1 MLTSSNAVLMK
12 NPEVILSILKSTPP
26 FQALPDS
33 LQLSI
38 VDIFNEYRFS
48 KDTLVYRQNIT
59 DMDGVDLIVEGEYE
73 TFFLDDLDNKRLTEI
88 HHKPYCFGG
97 ISVLLNRTKA
107 LKSVIAKKGTIIY
120 RLPRKNFIELCNANE
135 EFFHFFTNSFGR
147 RMLDEEFS
155 HFVKSPASFEES
167 YFAADQLYSRK
178 IEHITYKD
186 IVASAPETPIY
197 EVAKTMA
204 NQKVSCL
211 FIKDDNNIIG
221 YVTDMTLRDN
231 VVAQQIPVDH
241 PIAEVMDNPIVSIS
255 DQSYLYEAVLKMF
268 RTKSRYLLVEKEGN
282 YVGFLSRNRLLSEQG
297 QSPLVFIQSVKL
309 AETLD
314 ELREKWNNV
323 PEIIHQLLGR
333 GVNAEIAN
341 QVITTVADSIALK
354 VIEKVIGE
362 IGEPPAKFVFMVT
375 GSEGRKEQTLMTDQ
389 DNAIIYE
396 DKANEQREL
405 VRDYFLRFATQV
417 SDHLNTIGF
426 SYCTGGYMASN
437 PEWTHS
443 LSHWKNNYK
452 KWIEESIPENAI
464 KFSTFF
470 DCRRLYGDQGIIDQL
485 KEFLNIEL
493 QRPNDRFFAF
503 IAKNALQYEPPLTFF
518 KAIKTQTI
526 GSSEVFNIKKAMT
539 PIVDLVRVYALKNR
553 IYEENTGGRLK
564 QLLDLGVFTQ
574 EQYEE
579 LHQSYYYL
587 MSIRLK
593 NQANQ
598 IRIAKLSPNNYVPMD
613 SLTNIEKATIK
624 EIFKTINNFQLGIK
638 VKFTNNLFG

>member
-1 MLTSSNAVLMK
+1 MK
-12 NPEVILSILKSTPP
+12 NQDSILTLLKGTQP
-26 FQALPDS
+26 FQLLPEA

-38 VDIFNEYRFS
+38 VEMLYEHRFT

-59 DMDGVDLIVEGEYE
+59 DMEGVDLIQQGEYE
-73 TFFLDDLDNKRLTEI
+73 TFFLDASDNKRLIEV
-88 HHKPYCFGG
+88 HHNPYCFGG

-135 EFFHFFTNSFGR
+135 DFFQFFTNSFGK

-178 IEHITYKD
+178 IEHIVYKD
-186 IVASAPETPIY
+186 IVACRANTPIF
-197 EVAKTMA
+197 EAARIMA
-204 NQKVSCL
+204 AQKVSCI
-211 FIKDDNNIIG
+211 FIKDEETIIG
-221 YVTDMTLRDN
+221 FATDMTLRDH
-231 VVAQQIPVDH
+231 VIAQQIEASR
-241 PIAEVMDNPIVSIS
+241 PIVEVMDNPIVGIS
-255 DQSYLYEAVLKMF
+255 NQAYLYEAVLKMF
-268 RTKSRYLLVEKEGN
+268 HTKSKYLLVEKEGE
-282 YVGFLSRNRLLSEQG
+282 YIGFLSRNRLLSEQG

-309 AETLD
+309 AETFE
-314 ELREKWNNV
+314 ELRVKWNNV

-354 VIEKVIGE
+354 VIEKVIQKMGQ
-362 IGEPPAKFVFMVT
+362 PPAKFVFMVT

-405 VRDYFLRFATQV
+405 VRDYFLRFAAQV

-470 DCRRLYGDQGIIDQL
+470 DCRRLYGDQDIIHQL
-485 KEFLNIEL
+485 KDFLNIEL
-493 QRPNDRFFAF
+493 QKPNERFFAF

-518 KAIKTQTI
+518 KTIKTQTI
-526 GSSEVFNIKKAMT
+526 GSTEVFNIKKAMT

-564 QLLDLGVFTQ
+564 ALLELGVFSQ
-574 EQYEE
+574 AQYDE

-593 NQANQ
+593 NQTNQ
-598 IRIAKLSPNNYVPMD
+598 IRIEKLNPDNYISID
-613 SLTNIEKATIK
+613 HLTNIEKATLK
-624 EIFKTINNFQLGIK
+624 EIFKTIGNFQLGIK
-638 VKFTNNLFG
+638 LKFTNNIFG

>member
-1 MLTSSNAVLMK
+1 MK

-59 DMDGVDLIVEGEYE
+59 DMDGVDLIFEGEYE

-88 HHKPYCFGG
+88 HHRPYCFGG

-107 LKSVIAKKGTIIY
+107 LKSVIAKKGTVIY

-178 IEHITYKD
+178 IEHIIYKD
-186 IVASAPETPIY
+186 IVASTPETPIY

-211 FIKDDNNIIG
+211 FIKEDDSIIG

-231 VVAQQIPVDH
+231 VVARQIPVDH
-241 PIAEVMDNPIVSIS
+241 PIVEVMDNPIVSIS

-309 AETLD
+309 AETLE
-314 ELREKWNNV
+314 ELGEKWNNV

-405 VRDYFLRFATQV
+405 VRDYFLRFASQV

-470 DCRRLYGDQGIIDQL
+470 DCRRLYGDQEIIDQL

-574 EQYEE
+574 EQYVE